1 MRSVRDTV
9 AKTPLDVDRERIANL
24 AKEAKNRSRAT
35 LRDRWHAVQFNLVL
49 ALQAAVAAALAWVG
63 SHELLGNPSPV
74 FAPISAI
81 GTLASSVGQRFRRTI
96 ELILGVAV
104 GIGLGDA
111 LVLGAGTGPWQLGLI
126 VFLSIVVTIFLGGGP
141 AVVTQAAA
149 TAVLIVTVT
158 PASMQNIESPRVI
171 DALIGG
177 FAGLVVIALVLPLNP
192 LRVVDRAARPALGR
206 LVEELSETA
215 EALKSRNAHRAQAAL
230 DRLRQ
235 VEDHM
240 QGFVEALE
248 GGRETSILAPVR
260 WHRRGALTQYVESAE
275 YIEHAVHNSG
285 TLIRRAVT
293 ALEDEE
299 PVPEEMSAAVALLA
313 ESVRLLRKDLGLGV
327 RPEAAREQALQA
339 IGQAGRAYAEGVG
352 FSGSVVIAQVRTTGS
367 DVLRA
372 TGIERTEANRLV
384 RRAAGG
390 HAGEAADDALKD
402 PGERASDAPSD
413 TPSSEARSTRM

>member
-1 MRSVRDTV
+1 MD
-9 AKTPLDVDRERIANL
+9 LDRERIANL
-24 AKEAKNRSRAT
+24 AKEFRNRSRAT
-35 LRDRWHAVQFNLVL
+35 ARDRWHAVRFNLVL
-49 ALQAAVAAALAWVG
+49 ALQAALAAALAWLG

-81 GTLASSVGQRFRRTI
+81 GTLASSVGQRFRRTVEMI
-96 ELILGVAV
+96 FGIAI

-111 LVLGAGTGPWQLGLI
+111 LVFAAGTGPWQLGLI
-126 VFLSIVVTIFLGGGP
+126 VFLSIVVSIFLGGGP

-149 TAVLIVTVT
+149 TAVLIATLDM
-158 PASMQNIESPRVI
+158 PHEANIEFPRVI

-177 FAGLVVIALVLPLNP
+177 FAGLVVLALLLPLNP
-192 LRVVDRAARPALGR
+192 LRIVDRAARPALGR
-206 LVEELSETA
+206 LADELSETA
-215 EALKSRNAHRAQAAL
+215 EAIKTRDAPRAQAAL

-235 VEDHM
+235 VEEHF
-240 QGFVEALE
+240 QGFEEALE
-248 GGRETSILAPVR
+248 GGRETALLAPVR
-260 WHRRGALTQYVESAE
+260 WRRRGALTQYVESSE

-299 PVPEEMSAAVALLA
+299 PIPEEMSNAVTMLA
-313 ESVRLLRKDLGLGV
+313 EAVRLLRRDLGHGI

-367 DVLRA
+367 DLLRA
-372 TGIERTEANRLV
+372 TGIQRLEANQLV

-390 HAGEAADDALKD
+390 HAGEAAAEAARQ
-402 PGERASDAPSD
+402 PGTPPSTGRSGGPSGERGP
-413 TPSSEARSTRM
+413 AR